1 MAYYGHVKTY
11 RDDEVMKNMMN
22 LEAKK
27 EQEIKN
33 MVTILE
39 QIDLPDII
47 LLTRDANTLL
57 MRQKEAEA
65 QEKWNPK
72 KEYEKIMSTTE
83 IGDTVVLIEKEK
95 NMYKRTRNGLKLID
109 SEVMEVIRKED
120 HHQFR
125 L

>member
-1 MAYYGHVKTY
+1 
-11 RDDEVMKNMMN
+11 
-22 LEAKK
+22 
-27 EQEIKN
+27 
-33 MVTILE
+33 
-39 QIDLPDII
+39 
-47 LLTRDANTLL
+47 
-57 MRQKEAEA
+57 MRKIRERGDGM
-65 QEKWNPK
+65 EKWNPK

-109 SEVMEVIRKED
+109 SEAMEVIRKED

>member
-1 MAYYGHVKTY
+1 MGW
-11 RDDEVMKNMMN
+11 KNG
-22 LEAKK
+22 
-27 EQEIKN
+27 IPRKN
-33 MVTILE
+33 TK
-39 QIDLPDII
+39 
-47 LLTRDANTLL
+47 NH
-57 MRQKEAEA
+57 
-65 QEKWNPK
+65 
-72 KEYEKIMSTTE
+72 STTE